1 MTVGADSELKLVEAA
16 GVTEAAAAEDAVASL
31 VVMEDAVTFVK
42 ATKDAAAKADTEGL
56 LCPSIGRFSLST
68 EAFLRENFSFEER
81 GAEDSG
87 GATGVMGTRGIPLC
101 AGIPSL
107 SNFSERRNRMNR
119 FVC

>member
-1 MTVGADSELKLVEAA
+1 M
-16 GVTEAAAAEDAVASL
+16 TEAAAAEDAVALL

-42 ATKDAAAKADTEGL
+42 ATEDAAAKADTEGL

-87 GATGVMGTRGIPLC
+87 GATGLMGTSGIPLC

-107 SNFSERRNRMNR
+107 SNFSCIDQKSSEFDNV
-119 FVC
+119 FYYLKE